1 MSKVYNKVCIVTG
14 GGGGIGKSF
23 CEELAVSGA
32 RGIYVV
38 DINKQSAKEV
48 ANNITSLATHPQF
61 RVGYDHCNVG
71 MEEDIKRIIES
82 AWQTFGRIDIYF
94 SNAGIFTIGGIS
106 DEEVSNN
113 DWQKIWEINC
123 MSHIFAA
130 RISSLYGKKTIYM
143 GHL

>member
-14 GGGGIGKSF
+14 GGNGIGKSF
-23 CEELAVSGA
+23 CEELAVFGA

-61 RVGYDHCNVG
+61 RAGYDDCNVG
-71 MEEDIKRIIES
+71 KEVDISHIIES
-82 AWQTFGRIDIYF
+82 AWQMFGSIDLYF

-106 DEEVSNN
+106 DSEVSND

-123 MSHIFAA
+123 MSHIYAA
-130 RISSLYGKKTIYM
+130 C
-143 GHL
+143 